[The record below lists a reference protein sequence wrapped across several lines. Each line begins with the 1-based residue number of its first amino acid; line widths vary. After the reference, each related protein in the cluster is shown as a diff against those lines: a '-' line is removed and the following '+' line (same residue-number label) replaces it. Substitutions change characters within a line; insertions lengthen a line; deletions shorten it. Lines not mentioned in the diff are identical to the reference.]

1 MRVTDLIVQDH
12 NAVHRLFLTLEAAP
26 QASEQRRLI
35 EQIVQELD
43 AHASAEEEVF
53 YPAVRGVSRRIDDA
67 EAAHQHVRTLIADI
81 QGGEPASVDFV
92 AQIFQLK
99 QAVLSHAT
107 EEENGILLEAGR
119 LPPEDLERLGAAMEE
134 AKASAKAGRRQAA

>member
-1 MRVTDLIVQDH
+1 MRVTDLITQDH
-12 NAVHRLFLTLEAAP
+12 NTVHRLFLSLERVQEP
-26 QASEQRRLI
+26 SEQRDLV

-67 EAAHQHVRTLIADI
+67 EAAHEHVRTLIAEL
-81 QGGEPASVDFV
+81 QSAEPGSEEFV
-92 AQIFQLK
+92 EQALALK
-99 QAVLSHAT
+99 QAVLSHAG

-119 LPPEDLERLGAAMEE
+119 LAPEELERLGAAMEE

>member
-12 NAVHRLFLTLEAAP
+12 HAVHRLFLTFEAA
-26 QASEQRRLI
+26 QSAAEQRRLI

-43 AHASAEEEVF
+43 VHASAEEEVF

-92 AQIFQLK
+92 AHVLQLK
-99 QAVLSHAT
+99 QAVLSHAA
-107 EEENGILLEAGR
+107 EEENGILMEAGR
-119 LPPEDLERLGAAMEE
+119 LPPDDLERLGAAMEE

>member
-1 MRVTDLIVQDH
+1 MRVTDLITQDH
-12 NAVHRLFLTLEAAP
+12 DTVHRLFLSLQRAESVAA
-26 QASEQRRLI
+26 QRDLV

-53 YPAVRGVSRRIDDA
+53 YPAMRGVSRRIDDA
-67 EAAHQHVRTLIADI
+67 EAAHDHVRTLIAEI
-81 QGGEPASVDFV
+81 QNEAPGSEEFA
-92 AQIFQLK
+92 ARALHLK
-99 QAVLSHAT
+99 QAVLSHVA
-107 EEENGILLEAGR
+107 EEEGGILLEAGR